1 VLLATRCAL
10 ALPHVTAIA
19 VEAAEFPIEADRHGV
34 HGVPAIIVN
43 DRPAW
48 AGSVPEPSFVERV
61 VEAVA
66 RQG

>member
-1 VLLATRCAL
+1 MLLATRCAL